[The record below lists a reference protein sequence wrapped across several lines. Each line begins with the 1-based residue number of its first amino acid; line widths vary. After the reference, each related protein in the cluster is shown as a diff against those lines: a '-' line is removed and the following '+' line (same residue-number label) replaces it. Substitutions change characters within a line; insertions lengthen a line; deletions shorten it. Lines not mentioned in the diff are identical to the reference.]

1 MVIKR
6 LTNLFLLR
14 GRLFNLRLWFWEVFL
29 SFLWWLLCCVMVDIP
44 IFSSFFFSPI
54 FILFFSIHFGVFI
67 FFRLVRSLWEM
78 KKDKKFLIV
87 LQGTKGWSL
96 SGLSSGSSLKFALS
110 RVINFLIS
118 HNNTNSQSGSNVIS
132 EERKSS
138 VKRIFIDW
146 TTYSQRYFHNTCVT
160 DSKESWFRYLKRK
173 RTYPFQEP
181 HGVVFAKTILK
192 HLLSPST
199 KYLEY
204 DYIMHDSNIGH
215 YTH

>member
-118 HNNTNSQSGSNVIS
+118 HNNTKSQSGSNVIS

-138 VKRIFIDW
+138 HKRIFIDW
-146 TTYSQRYFHNTCVT
+146 TTCSQRYFQTLVWQTVKTVDLNILGGKGLIPLRGPMVLF
-160 DSKESWFRYLKRK
+160 SPKLFFNIS
-173 RTYPFQEP
+173 P
-181 HGVVFAKTILK
+181 HPQSFLNMIK
-192 HLLSPST
+192 
-199 KYLEY
+199 
-204 DYIMHDSNIGH
+204 
-215 YTH
+215 